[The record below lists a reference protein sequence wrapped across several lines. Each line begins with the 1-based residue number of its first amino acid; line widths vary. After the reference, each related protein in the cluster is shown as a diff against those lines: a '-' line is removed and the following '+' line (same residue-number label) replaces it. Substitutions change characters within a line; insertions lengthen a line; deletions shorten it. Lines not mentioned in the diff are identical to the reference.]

1 MTITPTDPHGVD
13 EAARSALWPWVTPQG
28 STCPSNPEA
37 AEGVGFELYD
47 TTLRDGEQQA
57 GVCLGPDQK
66 VRIFRALEQT
76 GIRFIETGMLPVSE
90 DEQSVVKQLR
100 AEGHDSRVYV
110 LSRSMEEDVLLARDC
125 GSDGVSLEIL
135 VNDSLAEKI
144 FSWDRDTIFRK
155 ASKAAALAKDS
166 GLEVNLFGI
175 DATRANLGWL
185 GEFFSRLQATGSVD
199 YVTIADTFGVCY
211 PSGMSTIVT
220 SLKEM
225 GISLPIQVHC
235 HEDYGLGVAN
245 SLAALQAGAI
255 VIQGSMN
262 HLGERAGNASI
273 AQVAVAAGQLLG
285 YEPNVDI
292 AQLRSVAALISNET
306 KIPLYPNEPV
316 VGPTLFDIEAGIAA
330 AYFEAV
336 TDDLRQ
342 FYGYLPE
349 IVGATPRVVMG
360 KGSGIANVRLKLAE
374 IGAGPME
381 ESIERG
387 LLARVK
393 STGAQLGRCLT
404 DEEFRRLMEAV
415 EI

>member
-155 ASKAAALAKDS
+155 ASKAAALA
-166 GLEVNLFGI
+166 I
-175 DATRANLGWL
+175 PAAC
-185 GEFFSRLQATGSVD
+185 Q
-199 YVTIADTFGVCY
+199 
-211 PSGMSTIVT
+211 PS
-220 SLKEM
+220 
-225 GISLPIQVHC
+225 
-235 HEDYGLGVAN
+235 
-245 SLAALQAGAI
+245 
-255 VIQGSMN
+255 
-262 HLGERAGNASI
+262 
-273 AQVAVAAGQLLG
+273 
-285 YEPNVDI
+285 
-292 AQLRSVAALISNET
+292 
-306 KIPLYPNEPV
+306 
-316 VGPTLFDIEAGIAA
+316 
-330 AYFEAV
+330 
-336 TDDLRQ
+336 
-342 FYGYLPE
+342 
-349 IVGATPRVVMG
+349 
-360 KGSGIANVRLKLAE
+360 
-374 IGAGPME
+374 
-381 ESIERG
+381 
-387 LLARVK
+387 
-393 STGAQLGRCLT
+393 
-404 DEEFRRLMEAV
+404 
-415 EI
+415 